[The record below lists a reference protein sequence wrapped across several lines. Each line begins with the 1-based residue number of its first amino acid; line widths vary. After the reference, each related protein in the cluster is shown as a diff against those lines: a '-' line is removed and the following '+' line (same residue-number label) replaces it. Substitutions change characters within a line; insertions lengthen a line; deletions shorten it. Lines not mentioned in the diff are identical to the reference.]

1 MEEYRQ
7 IKDFEDVYE
16 ISNLGNINRILK
28 SGKRKPMKIQSSNR
42 NAKVIVL
49 TKKNKKTSFSLMRLV
64 FNAFAPKNIT
74 SIGKQYNLVFKNGNK
89 NDCSINNIQY
99 YPNER
104 GYRPTYDEMTECQKF
119 AHDTKYITYFYQNID
134 GKEYFLFRRTI
145 NYKEY
150 KQMHNADDIEEN
162 LELLKMR
169 YKGFL
174 KSIEYQQAVC

>member
-1 MEEYRQ
+1 MEEYRP

-16 ISNLGNINRILK
+16 ISNLGNVNRILK
-28 SGKRKPMKIQSSNR
+28 TGKRKPMKIQTTSR
-42 NAKVIVL
+42 NAKVVVL
-49 TKKNKKTSFSLMRLV
+49 TKKNKKTSFTIMRLV

-74 SIGKQYNLVFKNGNK
+74 SNGKEYDLVLKNKNK

-104 GYRPTYDEMTECQKF
+104 GYRPTYDEMTDCQKF
-119 AHDTKYITYFYQNID
+119 AHDTKYITYFYQHQ
-134 GKEYFLFRRTI
+134 GKEYFLFRRII

-150 KQMHNADDIEEN
+150 QQMYNADDIEEN
-162 LELLKMR
+162 LDLLKMR

-174 KSIEYQQAVC
+174 KSVEYQQAVC